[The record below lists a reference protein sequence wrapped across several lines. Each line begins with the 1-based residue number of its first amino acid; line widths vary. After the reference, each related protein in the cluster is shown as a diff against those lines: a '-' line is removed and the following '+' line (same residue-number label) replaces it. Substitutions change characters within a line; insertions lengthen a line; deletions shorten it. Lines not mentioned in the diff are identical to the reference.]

1 MERESSLF
9 DKAYQIAEKAH
20 AGQKDK
26 AGQPY
31 LAHPVHVA
39 ADLDSVELK
48 VIGLLHDVLEDSD
61 WTREELIAEGIP
73 EELVR
78 VVDMLTHDEDV
89 FPDYMDYIYMISK
102 DPMARKVKMADLRH
116 NMDLTR
122 IPNPK
127 QKDYDRVKK
136 YQKAY
141 AFLEN
146 AENQSF
152 IKREV
157 L

>member
-1 MERESSLF
+1 MAKESNIL
-9 DKAYQIAEKAH
+9 DKAFKIAKKAH
-20 AGQKDK
+20 AGQLDK

-31 LAHPVHVA
+31 ITHPMHVA
-39 ADLDSVELK
+39 DDLDSVELK

-61 WTREELIAEGIP
+61 WTSEELIAEGIP

-78 VVDMLTHDEDV
+78 VVCMLTHDEDV
-89 FPDYMDYIYMISK
+89 FPNYMDYIRMIST
-102 DPMARKVKMADLRH
+102 DLMARKVKMADLRH
-116 NMDLTR
+116 NMDITR
-122 IPNPK
+122 IPNPR

-146 AENQSF
+146 VEEQ
-152 IKREV
+152 
-157 L
+157 